1 MIEFGQLIRSLAI
14 FSYFRVMR
22 KHNFSPG
29 PATLPQEVF
38 QQAAEALVDFN
49 HSGLSIAEI
58 SHRAPEFVQVIE
70 EATALVRELYQLPD
84 YFEVLWLPGGAST
97 QLAVAP
103 MNLLGLNDAMAIVD
117 TGFWALRSIDAAREL
132 AQVHVLASSETTK
145 YDRIPKV
152 WNLPS
157 DAKYLHV
164 VSNETIEGIQY
175 HEYPNVDIP
184 LVADMT
190 SDFLSKPLDVDRFG
204 VIFASAQKNFG
215 IAGITCVLVNTKVL
229 PANSDRKVP
238 TIWDYQTHIQNQ
250 SLYHTVPTYPVYVA
264 LLMLRWIKAQGGL
277 REMQSQSVAKST
289 LLYDEIDRNPLFEGI
304 AVKEDRSVLNA
315 CFRAISPEVES
326 QFLKYCSQNY
336 VVGIK
341 GFPTVGG
348 FRASMYNG
356 MAMESV
362 QHLVRLMKN
371 FKPSI

>member
-1 MIEFGQLIRSLAI
+1 MH
-14 FSYFRVMR
+14 

-29 PATLPQEVF
+29 PATLPKEVF
-38 QQAAEALVDFN
+38 QQAAEALIDYN
-49 HSGLSIAEI
+49 QSGLSIAEI
-58 SHRAPEFVQVIE
+58 SHRAPEFVQIIE

-103 MNLLGLNDAMAIVD
+103 MNLLGLKESMAIVD

-132 AQVHVLASSETTK
+132 AQVHVLESASATN
-145 YDRIPKV
+145 YDRIPKE
-152 WNLPS
+152 WILPA

-175 HEYPNVDIP
+175 HEYPQVDIP

-190 SDFLSKPLDVDRFG
+190 SDFLSKPLQLDRFG
-204 VIFASAQKNFG
+204 IIYASAQKNFG

-229 PANSDRKVP
+229 PSISDRKVP
-238 TIWDYQTHIQNQ
+238 GIWDYRTHINNQ

-277 REMQSQSVAKST
+277 IEMQSQSVAKSS

-304 AVKEDRSVLNA
+304 AVKEDRSVMNA

-326 QFLKYCSQNY
+326 QFLEYCSQND

-356 MAMESV
+356 MELESV
-362 QHLVRLMKN
+362 QHLVQLMKN

>member
-1 MIEFGQLIRSLAI
+1 
-14 FSYFRVMR
+14 MR

-29 PATLPQEVF
+29 PATLPEAVF
-38 QQAAEALVDFN
+38 QQAAEALVDYN

-58 SHRAPEFVQVIE
+58 SHRAPEFVQIIE
-70 EATALVRELYQLPD
+70 EATSLVRELYQLPD
-84 YFEVLWLPGGAST
+84 YFEVIWLPGGAST

-103 MNLLGLNDAMAIVD
+103 MNLLGLQDSMAIVD

-132 AQVHVLASSETTK
+132 AQVHVLESSAATN

-152 WNLPS
+152 WNLPA

-175 HEYPNVDIP
+175 HAYPQVDIP

-215 IAGITCVLVNTKVL
+215 IAGITCVLVNTRVL
-229 PANSDRKVP
+229 PAAIDRKVP

-264 LLMLRWIKAQGGL
+264 LLMLRWIKEQGGL
-277 REMQSQSVAKST
+277 VEMQRRSLEKSS

-315 CFRAISPEVES
+315 CFRGINADVDA
-326 QFLKYCSQNY
+326 QFLTYLTEND

-356 MAMESV
+356 MAIESV
-362 QHLVRLMKN
+362 QYLVQLMKN

>member
-1 MIEFGQLIRSLAI
+1 MI

-29 PATLPQEVF
+29 PATLPAVVF
-38 QQAAEALVDFN
+38 QQAAEALVDYN
-49 HSGLSIAEI
+49 QSGLSIAEI
-58 SHRAPEFVQVIE
+58 SHRAPEFMQIIE
-70 EATALVRELYQLPD
+70 EASALVRELYQLPD
-84 YFEVLWLPGGAST
+84 YFEVLWLPGGASS

-103 MNLLGLNDAMAIVD
+103 MNLLGLNDSMAIVD

-132 AQVHVLASSETTK
+132 AQVHVLASASETH
-145 YDRIPKV
+145 YDRIPKD
-152 WNLPS
+152 WTLPA

-175 HEYPNVDIP
+175 HQYPEVDIP

-204 VIFASAQKNFG
+204 IIFASAQKNFG

-229 PANSDRKVP
+229 PSNSDRKVP
-238 TIWDYQTHIQNQ
+238 TIFDYRTHIQNQ
-250 SLYHTVPTYPVYVA
+250 SLYHTVPTFPVYVA
-264 LLMLRWIKAQGGL
+264 LLMLRWIKAEGGL
-277 REMQSQSVAKST
+277 DEMQKRSIAKSE
-289 LLYDEIDRNPLFEGI
+289 LLYTEIDRNPLFEGI

-315 CFRAISPEVES
+315 CFRAISPEIEI
-326 QFLKYCSQNY
+326 QFLAHCSKNN

-356 MAMESV
+356 MNIESV
-362 QHLVRLMKN
+362 ELLVDLMKN
-371 FKPSI
+371 FKPEL

>member
-1 MIEFGQLIRSLAI
+1 
-14 FSYFRVMR
+14 MR

-29 PATLPQEVF
+29 PATLPNVVF

-58 SHRAPEFVQVIE
+58 SHRAPEFVQIIE
-70 EATALVRELYQLPD
+70 EATLLVRELYQLPD

-103 MNLLGLNDAMAIVD
+103 MNLLGLNDSMAIVD

-132 AQVHVLASSETTK
+132 AQVHVLESSAGTN
-145 YDRIPKV
+145 YDRIPKA
-152 WNLPS
+152 WNLPAG
-157 DAKYLHV
+157 AKYLHV

-175 HEYPNVDIP
+175 HEYPQVDIP

-215 IAGITCVLVNTKVL
+215 IAGITCVLVNTRVL
-229 PANSDRKVP
+229 PANRDRKVP

-250 SLYHTVPTYPVYVA
+250 SLYHTVPTYPVFVA

-277 REMQSQSVAKST
+277 REMQRQSLAKSS

-326 QFLKYCSQNY
+326 QFLEYCSQND

-356 MAMESV
+356 MAIESV
-362 QHLVRLMKN
+362 QHLVQLMKN